1 MPVLLSPFLFA
12 VLTMA
17 SVTSDRAPRASSE
30 SPVVESSTIGPSTP
44 RARTDDRAEPMESLI
59 DCAHSCDV
67 MSGLDECIAECNERL
82 WECVNCCL
90 VSNVGAS
97 TGHCR
102 AVCVDNLMSF
112 TCRL

>member
-1 MPVLLSPFLFA
+1 
-12 VLTMA
+12 
-17 SVTSDRAPRASSE
+17 
-30 SPVVESSTIGPSTP
+30 
-44 RARTDDRAEPMESLI
+44 
-59 DCAHSCDV
+59 